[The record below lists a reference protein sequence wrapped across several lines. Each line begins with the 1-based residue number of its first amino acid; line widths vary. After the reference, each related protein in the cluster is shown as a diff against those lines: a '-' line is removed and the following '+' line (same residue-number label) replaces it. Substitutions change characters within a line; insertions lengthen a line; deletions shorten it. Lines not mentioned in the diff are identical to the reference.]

1 MEVIRKVLDQNKAE
15 QIEIF
20 NLENSEYMVSGVVL
34 ATALADRHLQ
44 ALLEN
49 IKSVLTCE
57 KILHTDVS
65 DEWIVIDLGDIL
77 IHIMAQRARDKYNL
91 EEFLD
96 EFKKRRG

>member
-1 MEVIRKVLDQNKAE
+1 MEKIRTVLDQNKAE

-20 NLENSEYMVSGVVL
+20 NLENSEYMVNGVVL

-49 IKSVLTCE
+49 VKSALPYE
-57 KILHTDVS
+57 KILHADTS

-77 IHIMAQRARDKYNL
+77 IHIMAQHARDKYNL
-91 EEFLD
+91 EAFLD